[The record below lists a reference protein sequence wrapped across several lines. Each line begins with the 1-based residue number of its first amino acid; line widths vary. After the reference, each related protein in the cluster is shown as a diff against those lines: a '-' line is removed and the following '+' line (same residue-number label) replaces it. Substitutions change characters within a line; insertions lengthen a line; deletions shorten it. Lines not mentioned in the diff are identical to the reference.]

1 MDVKTKHYNKINNI
15 AQITVYYLSFPW
27 LCQHQKSDTSYQEVT
42 AGGGGG
48 GKLVSKQGKS

>member
-1 MDVKTKHYNKINNI
+1 MNVKTKHYNKINNI

-42 AGGGGG
+42 AGGGGNF
-48 GKLVSKQGKS
+48 VSKTGKS